1 MNSTKPKGLLS
12 VVIGNTP
19 DARGAVVNHAMR
31 LSPRAVVLAVSIHN
45 TTGEEYPTVQRFVSG
60 NDPRLHETAPL
71 SATGDPAIRRSGDP
85 AIILRQDPLSLK
97 RPAGKPHVI
106 LALPT
111 ELDAL
116 PFLVELWR
124 ERIGSSS
131 LGDHYE
137 GAPIL

>member
-1 MNSTKPKGLLS
+1 MNSTMPKGLLS

-19 DARGAVVNHAMR
+19 DARGAVVNHAMH
-31 LSPRAVVLAVSIHN
+31 LSPRAVVLTVSIHN
-45 TTGEEYPTVQRFVSG
+45 TTGEEYPTVQRFVAG

-71 SATGDPAIRRSGDP
+71 SATGDPAI
-85 AIILRQDPLSLK
+85 ILRQDLLSLK
-97 RPAGKPHVI
+97 RTAGKPHVI

-124 ERIGSSS
+124 KRIGSSS

-137 GAPIL
+137 PAPPS